1 MINILETGNENN
13 YTRKTKE
20 RGFMGKVEEIKRW
33 YTCRREGKTEEYE
46 IYKKSLVTYKKDIE
60 RFKKDIVNAER
71 KLEEARAKFPE
82 DSKEV
87 KYEKDQVGRWKQC
100 LDNAM
105 LALKFVRPNSQEDMA
120 YREGISGEDYAKELQ
135 EIISPN
141 LDLRF
146 HGTPIYFAEQII
158 ESGGISSTAD
168 RYDGYIKSTD
178 MEGEISASTVKTLS
192 RTIDFFSGMSGYIH
206 SLPAGCI
213 FAMYPKDEA
222 DANYG
227 PDLLHAVNF
236 KENPEQL
243 FGVFTTPENIEQVT
257 KWMEKAGFQDKSVYT
272 FEGFLEAVKEKSQSM
287 DKSIQEQENIEVNQI
302 KETEPER
309 TTRYL
314 FEEEEAKEIATG
326 KEIRMGRITK
336 LQEKIKTFVKEM
348 RNKFKTENEKE
359 GKDNTNDEPSRD

>member
-1 MINILETGNENN
+1 MT
-13 YTRKTKE
+13 KTKE
-20 RGFMGKVEEIKRW
+20 RGFMGKVEELKRW
-33 YTCRREGKTEEYE
+33 YECRREGKNEEYE
-46 IYKKSLVTYKKDIE
+46 IYKKNLATYKKDIE

-71 KLEEARAKFPE
+71 KLEEARAKFSE
-82 DSKEV
+82 ESEEV

-100 LDNAM
+100 LENAT

-120 YREGISGEDYAKELQ
+120 YREGISGEDYSKKLQ
-135 EIISPN
+135 EVISPN

-146 HGTPIYFAEQII
+146 HGSPIYFTEQII
-158 ESGGISSTAD
+158 KSGKISSTAD

-178 MEGEISASTVKTLS
+178 REGEISASTVKTLS
-192 RTIDFFSGMSGYIH
+192 RTIECFLDMSGIR

-227 PDLLHAVNF
+227 LDLLHAVNF

-257 KWMEKAGFQDKSVYT
+257 KWMEKAGFQDKRVYT

-287 DKSIQEQENIEVNQI
+287 DMPTQEQENLEI
-302 KETEPER
+302 KEAESER
-309 TTRYL
+309 IQSKTGYL
-314 FEEEEAKEIATG
+314 FEEEDAKEIATG

-348 RNKFKTENEKE
+348 KNKFKTENEKE

>member
-1 MINILETGNENN
+1 
-13 YTRKTKE
+13 
-20 RGFMGKVEEIKRW
+20 MGKVEELKRW
-33 YTCRREGKTEEYE
+33 YECRREGNTEEYE
-46 IYKKSLVTYKKDIE
+46 LYKKNLIGYKKDIE
-60 RFKKDIVNAER
+60 RFKRDIVNTER

-87 KYEKDQVGRWKQC
+87 KYLKDQVGRWKQC
-100 LDNAM
+100 LDNAT

-135 EIISPN
+135 EVISPN

-158 ESGGISSTAD
+158 KSGKISSTAD
-168 RYDGYIKSTD
+168 RYEGYIKSTD

-192 RTIDFFSGMSGYIH
+192 RTIDFFSDMSGIH
-206 SLPAGCI
+206 SLPAGCV
-213 FAMYPKDEA
+213 FAMHPKDEA

-287 DKSIQEQENIEVNQI
+287 DKSIQEQENIGVNQI

-309 TTRYL
+309 ITRYL

-348 RNKFKTENEKE
+348 KNKFKTENEKE
-359 GKDNTNDEPSRD
+359 GKDYTNDEPSRD